1 MTRAATGELR
11 STPDGLAVRV
21 TLKGRRRETFL
32 LSGCRTREEAEERR
46 GVLAGLARR
55 FRAVGIVESTDAIR
69 TLEAIAASSGPT
81 LKGWLQVAEEL
92 AGNELVDVPKPGV
105 MTFKE
110 VCDAWTSG
118 DLAEQYPGIVQ
129 EKKSAAGD
137 AWRAR
142 FIIDRVGHVP
152 VSAFR
157 LEHAERVMR
166 ELPPGQASATRRHYA
181 QIIRRVLELS
191 VYPLRLIP
199 ANPIPKGFMPKVKR
213 EKAMTYLYPD
223 EDAKLMACQ
232 DRQVP
237 LALRVFFGFLA
248 REGLRAGEAAGLTLA
263 DVDLRRGALRL
274 DENKTDDPRAWALD
288 PGVVGALRRWVEL
301 HRAGA
306 EDGDP
311 LFTDEH
317 GRSLNGEQLA
327 APFRACLEKAGVTRA
342 ELFESSKAR
351 RPIRVHDLRAS
362 FVTVSLAEGRSE
374 AWIADRTGH
383 RSSVMINR
391 YKRAAR
397 TVADLGLGPFRPLD
411 QAIPELGAREP
422 HFPAYSPETL
432 ETAENM
438 VTPRR
443 FELLLPA

>member
-1 MTRAATGELR
+1 
-11 STPDGLAVRV
+11 
-21 TLKGRRRETFL
+21 
-32 LSGCRTREEAEERR
+32 
-46 GVLAGLARR
+46 
-55 FRAVGIVESTDAIR
+55 
-69 TLEAIAASSGPT
+69 
-81 LKGWLQVAEEL
+81 
-92 AGNELVDVPKPGV
+92 
-105 MTFKE
+105 
-110 VCDAWTSG
+110 
-118 DLAEQYPGIVQ
+118 
-129 EKKSAAGD
+129 
-137 AWRAR
+137 
-142 FIIDRVGHVP
+142 
-152 VSAFR
+152 
-157 LEHAERVMR
+157 
-166 ELPPGQASATRRHYA
+166 
-181 QIIRRVLELS
+181 
-191 VYPLRLIP
+191 LRLIT

-213 EKAMTYLYPD
+213 EKAVTYLYPD
-223 EDAKLMACQ
+223 EDAKLMACEA
-232 DRQVP
+232 VP

-263 DVDLRRGALRL
+263 DVDLKRGAIRL

-301 HRAGA
+301 HRADAG
-306 EDGDP
+306 EEDP

-327 APFRACLEKAGVTRA
+327 ARFRACLEKAGVSRP

-374 AWIADRTGH
+374 TWIADRTGH

-422 HFPAYSPETL
+422 DFPAYSPETL
-432 ETAENM
+432 KTAEKLA
-438 VTPRR
+438 TPRR